1 MQSAPILK
9 KHPFESRGGRC
20 LYKTIGVTLFV
31 IGLIMIS
38 IGLPFLLG
46 YSTNEL
52 LKYPL
57 YLGLLI
63 TVLFTPGRKI
73 TRRKN

>member
-1 MQSAPILK
+1 MCRL
-9 KHPFESRGGRC
+9 ERGSC
-20 LYKTIGVTLFV
+20 MCKTIGMALFA
-31 IGLIMIS
+31 IGLIMIL

-57 YLGLLI
+57 YLGLFV
-63 TVLFTPGRKI
+63 TVLFTPRIKI
-73 TRRKN
+73 PRRKK